1 MKMSGRHETTH
12 WFVGT
17 DEAERRPKEIQQ
29 NTEWR
34 SKICEKKEASNV
46 PIRNEEGAAE
56 LLGTDKAASSDRR
69 WESETRRDVVEAWKE
84 EAQ

>member
-29 NTEWR
+29 KSERR
-34 SKICEKKEASNV
+34 SKICEKKRGE
-46 PIRNEEGAAE
+46 
-56 LLGTDKAASSDRR
+56 
-69 WESETRRDVVEAWKE
+69 
-84 EAQ
+84 